1 MAYTCNISRRSNG
14 GYTVIWDGASSY
26 PSEISYHGTE
36 TGVILFAKGF
46 HMTRFYRPSEWTIQT
61 VTGYTTVVQVADA
74 LDALGVLSSDTLED
88 IEALLTTI
96 DADTGTLVTDVD
108 AIKTAVEVM
117 DDWDESNREKV
128 NPIVG
133 EAGVE
138 AGAGTTTEKT
148 QRVVQAKAD
157 YIDLSDSSGEII
169 YEGYWNGTNYDVC
182 KITITDVLI
191 TREWATG
198 DWGDRVLMF
207 S

>member
-1 MAYTCNISRRSNG
+1 MATYSINLTKRTNG
-14 GYTVIWDGASSY
+14 GYTIVTEGGTYY
-26 PSEISYHGTE
+26 PSDIVYHGTS
-36 TGVILFAKGF
+36 TGVILYSRGF
-46 HMTRFYRPSEWTIQT
+46 TTNLYKPTEWTIQT
-61 VTGYTTVVQVADA
+61 VTGYTTVTEICDA
-74 LDALGVLSSDTLED
+74 LDALGITSGDPLLD
-88 IEALLTTI
+88 IKALLTTI